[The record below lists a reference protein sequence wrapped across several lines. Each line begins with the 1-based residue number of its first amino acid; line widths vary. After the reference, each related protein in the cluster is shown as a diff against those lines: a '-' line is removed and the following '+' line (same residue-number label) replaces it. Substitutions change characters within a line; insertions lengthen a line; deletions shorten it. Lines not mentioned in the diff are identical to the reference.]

1 MEPAPGWGP
10 EDEGREDG
18 SSPLDR
24 LRRAWYVATGAWPR
38 RWSPPAR
45 PGSRSD
51 DAAAAEEEG
60 GDDRRQPA
68 GFKLLPAPG
77 SPAARL
83 IGGGAIPHSAGVFE
97 TARPSPP
104 GDQAQPPLAVMV
116 GWFNAE
122 KRHVD
127 KHIALYHPLASAE
140 AEEQGGWDVLWFP
153 VPSYTCLIPFGGYKL
168 AEKILGVL
176 ELLLV
181 HPRPLVLHLISGGAF
196 IFGAMVD
203 IMRHLPNGGPLP
215 ASAGLATATPSAN
228 TYDAIRR
235 NLRGIVYDSPVGVP
249 GKSHDYNWHL
259 GCILRKM
266 PAISLPTGIGNAVC
280 GVVGLGHSSALGV
293 GLKALLGLYFACTY
307 PLTLAALCRIYFVY
321 RHQDLMFPG
330 IRYLFVFSDDDQVA
344 SPAVVRS

>member
-45 PGSRSD
+45 PDSSGD
-51 DAAAAEEEG
+51 AAAAAEEEG
-60 GDDRRQPA
+60 GDDGRQPA

-83 IGGGAIPHSAGVFE
+83 LGGGAIPHSAGVFE
-97 TARPSPP
+97 TARPPP
-104 GDQAQPPLAVMV
+104 GDQAQQPPLAVMV

-196 IFGAMVD
+196 IFGAMLD
-203 IMRHLPNGGPLP
+203 IVRHLPNGGPLP

-249 GKSHDYNWHL
+249 GKPHDYNRLL
-259 GCILRKM
+259 GCILLKM
-266 PAISLPTGIGNAVC
+266 PAISSSAGIGNAVC
-280 GVVGLGHSSALGV
+280 GVVGLGHSSALGL

-307 PLTLAALCRIYFVY
+307 PLTLAALVRIYFVY
-321 RHQDLMFPG
+321 RHQVGPSF
-330 IRYLFVFSDDDQVA
+330 
-344 SPAVVRS
+344 